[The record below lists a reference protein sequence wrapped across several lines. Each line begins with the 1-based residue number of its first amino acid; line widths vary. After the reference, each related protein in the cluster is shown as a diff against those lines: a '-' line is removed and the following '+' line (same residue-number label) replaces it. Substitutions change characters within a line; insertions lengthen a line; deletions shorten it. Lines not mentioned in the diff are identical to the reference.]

1 LNQKFD
7 ALSIFRRDRAS
18 ALYHF
23 CVAVEMS
30 TYPYTADPDLVMAM
44 GRRVLEAS
52 MRAIPGIYR
61 NCPAVSAAPTVQFN
75 PAAFAEAMELVE
87 FAFCYDQIM
96 YCFELVDRGQF
107 EVRYDL
113 LEQPTIFIYASGEES
128 AADTLLRSHEKDS
141 NIELATEADKAVI
154 IELAHEA
161 RRELGQ
167 TILFVDPDAIS
178 YPFTPALRAVARRWA
193 RVLTTARKWEFPED
207 LHIGNVTF
215 GEVRKF
221 WGALAAIAC
230 IHDTAH
236 LIVAQANAGN
246 RPRGS
251 IVAVRS
257 RDDWG
262 ETDSGHRRYRRRCS
276 GGAALVVYVRSQGL
290 GSERSHSA
298 IF

>member
-1 LNQKFD
+1 
-7 ALSIFRRDRAS
+7 
-18 ALYHF
+18 
-23 CVAVEMS
+23 
-30 TYPYTADPDLVMAM
+30 MAM

-87 FAFCYDQIM
+87 FAFRYDQIM
-96 YCFELVDRGQF
+96 YCFELVERGQF
-107 EVRYDL
+107 EVRYDP
-113 LEQPTIFIYASGEES
+113 LEQLTIFIYVSGDES
-128 AADTLLRSHEKDS
+128 AADTLLRSHERDS

-154 IELAHEA
+154 IELAQEA
-161 RRELGQ
+161 KRELEQ

-193 RVLTTARKWEFPED
+193 KVLATARKWEFPED

-236 LIVAQANAGN
+236 LIVAQANVES
-246 RPRGS
+246 RPRRREMMIIMMAVMAVVTVVTAWGLRALGRRVRVDQFPSFVSS
-251 IVAVRS
+251 I
-257 RDDWG
+257 
-262 ETDSGHRRYRRRCS
+262 ETRCI
-276 GGAALVVYVRSQGL
+276 GPICQEFSQFAP
-290 GSERSHSA
+290 R
-298 IF
+298 